1 MRVFLQDLRFA
12 IRWLKQSAGFST
24 VAVLTLGLG
33 IGANTAIFT
42 IMNSVVLKQLPFA
55 DPGQLVQIWEAA
67 QDAHDA
73 GANQINVSGQNFV
86 DWRAQNQTFS
96 HMALYDSGPANI
108 AYERTAMRVTG
119 AAVSSDFFR
128 VLRADAGRGR
138 TLADSD
144 HAEDASDVVV
154 IGESLSR
161 KLSALDQNLLNKT
174 LRINGRPYTIVG
186 VLPAGFDFP
195 QRSDFWVPLRN
206 YAGARAPARSAKNY
220 EAIGRL
226 RPGVSIQEANAD
238 VANTA
243 AQIAAAFPEQMRDM
257 TVRLVSLHELI

>member
-12 IRWLKQSAGFST
+12 IRWLRQSAGFST

-33 IGANTAIFT
+33 MGANTAIFT

-55 DPGQLVQIWEAA
+55 NPGQLVQIWEESKDPHL
-67 QDAHDA
+67 QGP

-86 DWRAQNQTFS
+86 DWQAHNQTFS

-108 AYERTAMRVTG
+108 AYEGTAMRVAG

-128 VLRADAGRGR
+128 VLRVEAGRGR

-154 IGESLSR
+154 ISDSLSR
-161 KLSALDQNLLNKT
+161 KLSALDQNILNKT
-174 LRINGRPYTIVG
+174 LRINGRPYAIVG
-186 VLPAGFDFP
+186 ILSAGFDFP
-195 QRSDFWVPLRN
+195 DRSDFWVPLRN
-206 YAGARAPARSAKNY
+206 YAGAHAPTRSAKNY

-238 VANTA
+238 VAKTA
-243 AQIAAAFPEQMRDM
+243 AQIAAAFPEEMRD
-257 TVRLVSLHELI
+257 